1 MDGLNS
7 YEVISHEQVKQL
19 ESCFLELVNGSSGA
33 MRRTLLM
40 LLTRPFAQLKA
51 ELQAMDKEALLSL
64 AESGRDHID
73 GLSHLLALL
82 ELAQG
87 RLCCCLED
95 VEAGDS
101 E

>member
-1 MDGLNS
+1 MNELDS
-7 YEVISHEQVKQL
+7 YEVISEEKVKQL
-19 ESCFLELVNGSSGA
+19 ESYFLELVNGPSGA
-33 MRRTLLM
+33 MRRGLLM
-40 LLTRPFAQLKA
+40 FLTRSFAQLKG
-51 ELQAMDKEALLSL
+51 ELQEMDKEALLSL

-82 ELAQG
+82 ELAQA

-95 VEAGDS
+95 IEAGDS